1 MSGITP
7 LLDTLLHQV
16 LGRRVD
22 IPLAKDLNQ
31 PAGPVVPVQGMQPL
45 RSDSR
50 LDPRGLPQAQ
60 EAGRAQQASAAQA
73 SQPRSGLAGTP
84 AMAAPVDAASSST
97 ITSFSSA
104 ARAIADLLQRF
115 PAPASAIGPATPL
128 LAGAPGE
135 APAAALIAARLQQ
148 SIQHSG
154 LFYESHV
161 ARWFRGELPLEA
173 LRHEPQ
179 MRVPL
184 QAAPRGSEPPVPA
197 PLPAGSST
205 SPVGQQSASAPAL
218 PPGEAARA
226 AVPAG
231 NGDEMPGAEALE
243 GGQESVASVLRQQLE
258 LLAVPQLRWEGNV
271 WAGVFMGLVI
281 EAPALAEPEL
291 DEEGETAEREAATG
305 GEWKVRL
312 GLQLAGHGALEAAIS
327 LQGERLAL
335 TLQTDSA
342 SLRGYFEGSHGE
354 LEASLL
360 ACGFSSVRLQ
370 LLDAVVKEAEDGRG

>member
-1 MSGITP
+1 M
-7 LLDTLLHQV
+7 
-16 LGRRVD
+16 
-22 IPLAKDLNQ
+22 
-31 PAGPVVPVQGMQPL
+31 PVQDVQPL
-45 RSDSR
+45 HSDSR

-60 EAGRAQQASAAQA
+60 DSGRAHQVSAAQG
-73 SQPRSGLAGTP
+73 SLPRSVTAGAP
-84 AMAAPVDAASSST
+84 PLAAPADAAAPSST
-97 ITSFSSA
+97 ITSFSAA

-115 PAPASAIGPATPL
+115 PAPASAIAPATPL

-135 APAAALIAARLQQ
+135 VPAAALIAARLQQ

-179 MRVPL
+179 MRVPM
-184 QAAPRGSEPPVPA
+184 QAAPRGGEPAVPA
-197 PLPAGSST
+197 TLPAGSPA
-205 SPVGQQSASAPAL
+205 SPAGQQGAISAAL
-218 PPGEAARA
+218 PPREPAARV
-226 AVPAG
+226 AVLAG
-231 NGDEMPGAEALE
+231 QGDEMPSIEALG

-281 EAPALAEPEL
+281 EAPTLPEPQL
-291 DEEGETAEREAATG
+291 DEEDQAVEHESSPG

-312 GLQLAGHGALEAAIS
+312 GLRLAGHGALEAAIS

-335 TLQTDSA
+335 TLRTDSA
-342 SLRGYFEGSHGE
+342 SLRGYFEGSRAE
-354 LEASLL
+354 LEGNLW

-370 LLDAVVKEAEDGRG
+370 LLESVVEDAEDGRG

>member
-1 MSGITP
+1 M
-7 LLDTLLHQV
+7 
-16 LGRRVD
+16 D
-22 IPLAKDLNQ
+22 IPLPKALNQ
-31 PAGPVVPVQGMQPL
+31 PAGPVVPVQGVQPL
-45 RSDSR
+45 HSDSR

-60 EAGRAQQASAAQA
+60 DSGRAHQAQAAQA
-73 SQPRSGLAGTP
+73 ALPRGVTP
-84 AMAAPVDAASSST
+84 GAPPATAPADVAAPSST
-97 ITSFSSA
+97 ITSFSAA

-115 PAPASAIGPATPL
+115 PAPASAIVPATPL

-179 MRVPL
+179 MRVPM
-184 QAAPRGSEPPVPA
+184 QAAPRGGEPAVPA
-197 PLPAGSST
+197 PLPVGSSA
-205 SPVGQQSASAPAL
+205 SPAGQQGAIPLAL
-218 PPGEAARA
+218 PPGESAARA
-226 AVPAG
+226 AVLAAQG
-231 NGDEMPGAEALE
+231 GEMSSAEVLG

-258 LLAVPQLRWEGNV
+258 LLAIPQLRWEGNV

-281 EAPALAEPEL
+281 EAPALPESQL
-291 DEEGETAEREAATG
+291 DEESEAAEREPSPG

-312 GLQLAGHGALEAAIS
+312 GLRLAGHGALEAAIS
-327 LQGERLAL
+327 LQDERLAL

-342 SLRGYFEGSHGE
+342 SLRRYFEGSRAE
-354 LEASLL
+354 LEENLL

-370 LLDAVVKEAEDGRG
+370 LLEVAVEEAEDGRG